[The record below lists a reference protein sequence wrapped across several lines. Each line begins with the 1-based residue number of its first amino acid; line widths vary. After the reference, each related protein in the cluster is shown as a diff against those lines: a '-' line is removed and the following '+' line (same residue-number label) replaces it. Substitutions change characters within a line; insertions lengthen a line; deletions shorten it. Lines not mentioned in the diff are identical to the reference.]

1 LFEASGIAP
10 PARKVYQRRGNGRT
24 AGHLLLSTLRGF
36 RAVTILARKPQS
48 VEESDMAETNLAR
61 QLEELFRET
70 GEAHHQAY
78 IETDG
83 FDPEWPLWYADYL
96 QERLGPFL
104 DANFTKS
111 ELVYL
116 LIWVANEQ
124 PLSAPGA
131 DWARYYARFFIT
143 KYT

>member
-1 LFEASGIAP
+1 MTEMDL
-10 PARKVYQRRGNGRT
+10 
-24 AGHLLLSTLRGF
+24 AG
-36 RAVTILARKPQS
+36 
-48 VEESDMAETNLAR
+48 

-83 FDPEWPLWYADYL
+83 ADPEWPLWYADYL
-96 QERLGPFL
+96 HERLGLLL
-104 DANFTKS
+104 DASFTRS

-124 PLSAPGA
+124 PLNSPGA
-131 DWARYYARFFIT
+131 NWARYYAGPFGPGLCRMLDATCREFLFHALG
-143 KYT
+143 

>member
-1 LFEASGIAP
+1 MTG
-10 PARKVYQRRGNGRT
+10 
-24 AGHLLLSTLRGF
+24 
-36 RAVTILARKPQS
+36 
-48 VEESDMAETNLAR
+48 TNLSG

-96 QERLGPFL
+96 RERIGPLLG
-104 DANFTKS
+104 AEFTQS

-124 PLSAPGA
+124 PLRAPVA
-131 DWARYYARFFIT
+131 NWASYYAGYFTER
-143 KYT
+143 YAD

>member
-1 LFEASGIAP
+1 
-10 PARKVYQRRGNGRT
+10 
-24 AGHLLLSTLRGF
+24 
-36 RAVTILARKPQS
+36 
-48 VEESDMAETNLAR
+48 MADTDLAR

-83 FDPEWPLWYADYL
+83 ADPEWPLWYADYL
-96 QERLGPFL
+96 RVRIGSLLE
-104 DANFTKS
+104 ANFTQS

-124 PLSAPGA
+124 PLRAPA
-131 DWARYYARFFIT
+131 ANRARYYARFFMER
-143 KYT
+143 YTG

>member
-1 LFEASGIAP
+1 MRGANLSG
-10 PARKVYQRRGNGRT
+10 
-24 AGHLLLSTLRGF
+24 
-36 RAVTILARKPQS
+36 
-48 VEESDMAETNLAR
+48 

-83 FDPEWPLWYADYL
+83 FDPEWPLWYADHL
-96 QERLGPFL
+96 RARIGPLLGVE
-104 DANFTKS
+104 FTQS

-124 PLSAPGA
+124 PLRAPA
-131 DWARYYARFFIT
+131 ANWARYYARFFT
-143 KYT
+143 ERYAD